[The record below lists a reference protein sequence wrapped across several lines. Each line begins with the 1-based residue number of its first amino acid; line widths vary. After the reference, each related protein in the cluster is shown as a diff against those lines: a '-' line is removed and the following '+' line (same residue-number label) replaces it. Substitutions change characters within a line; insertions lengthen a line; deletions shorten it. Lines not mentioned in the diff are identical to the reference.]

1 MKTLLLASLLALP
14 AYADGVHRDQ
24 GSVDATAANESSQS
38 AASTPVETTTPSVTA
53 PSNGCPFLPACA
65 NSCLT
70 SITDC
75 AQPLVAHTSPFVR
88 GMVGGLALACLQT
101 KVVDPLFA
109 LCSDEFVVSL
119 EALGFASALTAAY
132 VHRETSTVGELKKPA
147 TLVGV
152 LAGLVAWYSFCG

>member
-14 AYADGVHRDQ
+14 AYADGAHRDQ

-38 AASTPVETTTPSVTA
+38 AASTPSVAA

-65 NSCLT
+65 NSCVT
-70 SITDC
+70 GITDC
-75 AQPLVAHTSPFVR
+75 AKPLVAHTSPFVR
-88 GMVGGLALACLQT
+88 GMLGGLALACLQT

-109 LCSDEFVVSL
+109 LWSDEFVVSL
-119 EALGFASALTAAY
+119 EALGFASAATTVYA
-132 VHRETSTVGELKKPA
+132 HRETSTVRELKKPA